1 MKLRFIQLISTLFWG
16 YQTDLLLW
24 AIPMGLILE
33 LRFLT
38 SWRWE
43 LKQTDF
49 YRIADLTSLAL
60 LGTIIFL
67 FLNAREYH
75 FLTALVQWLP
85 LIFFPLVVVYAYSTT
100 LRMPLDVLFHSLR
113 RQQSPVS
120 QSWDLDYLFFSL
132 CLVASGMNAE
142 HRELY
147 LPIVGGLLI
156 MTMLR
161 LRSTR
166 YQLPT
171 WLALVSIIICLTLV
185 TQAGL
190 RETHLVLRAKTQ
202 AWIEQMVKNRTDPTR
217 NKTAIGA
224 IGQLKLSD
232 AIKLRLAIEP
242 GTQPPDLLV
251 EASYDIPDGPL
262 WLTMK
267 PDFEAVLNTAEFRW
281 DLNPAVQ
288 GETHAIF
295 YQNFDNDSPLLAL
308 PWDTT
313 VVENLPAISLQQ
325 SQLGVVQAQGLVP
338 SPYFKVRYASGANS
352 GRPPGDTDR
361 YVPTSQID
369 VLADT
374 IKLHHRDGLTPL
386 DIISAIFTDF
396 RYSLILDGD
405 PEDPLQEFLTQR
417 KTGHCEHFATATVLL
432 LRQMGIPARYV
443 VGYSVQEYS
452 PLLAMYVV
460 RQRHAHAWAMAYIDS
475 KWQVVDTTP
484 ATWAANE
491 AARANLLRP
500 AIDLIA
506 NVSFLVGRW
515 WRDQRIADYER
526 LLFAISGVLGL
537 FLIWRISR
545 SKQVNVPSQ
554 RALGTAPVVIAGQ
567 ESAYFDI
574 ERLLTTR
581 GLYRGPGELAQHWA
595 VRVGHPELLDLLR
608 LHQRWRF
615 DPRGLPMAEQR
626 RLRKLVDDWLARD
639 RALTA
644 NEGDESA

>member
-1 MKLRFIQLISTLFWG
+1 VKLRIIQLISTLFWG
-16 YQTDLLLW
+16 YQADLLLW

-38 SWRWE
+38 NWRWD

-49 YRIADLTSLAL
+49 YRVADLTSLAL
-60 LGTIIFL
+60 LGTIVFL
-67 FLNAREYH
+67 FFNAREYH
-75 FLTALVQWLP
+75 FITALVQWLP
-85 LIFFPLVVVYAYSTT
+85 LVFFPLVTVFAYSTT

-113 RQQSPVS
+113 RQQSPVA
-120 QSWDLDYLFFSL
+120 QSWDLDYLFFGL
-132 CLVASGMNAE
+132 CMVASGMNAE
-142 HRELY
+142 HRQLY
-147 LPIVGGLLI
+147 LPIAGSLLAL
-156 MTMLR
+156 TMLR
-161 LRSTR
+161 LRSKR
-166 YQLPT
+166 YRLTT
-171 WLALVSIIICLTLV
+171 WLALVTIITCLTLA

-190 RETHLVLRAKTQ
+190 REAHLVLRAKTQ

-232 AIKLRLAIEP
+232 AIVLRLAVEP
-242 GTQPPDLLV
+242 GAPPPELLV
-251 EASYDIPDGPL
+251 EASYDIPDGSL
-262 WLTMK
+262 WLTMR
-267 PDFEAVLNTAEFRW
+267 PDFEAILSTAEFRW

-288 GETHAIF
+288 SDIRATF
-295 YQNFDNDSPLLAL
+295 YQTFNNDTPLLAL

-313 VVENLPAISLQQ
+313 VVEDLPAISLQT

-338 SPYFKVRYASGANS
+338 SPYFKVRYAEGANRGS
-352 GRPPGDTDR
+352 LPGDTDQ

-374 IKLHHRDGLTPL
+374 IKHHKKAGLEPL
-386 DIISAIFTDF
+386 EIIDAVFTDF

-452 PLLAMYVV
+452 SLLAMYVV
-460 RQRHAHAWAMAYIDS
+460 RQRHAHAWAMAYIDNE
-475 KWQVVDTTP
+475 WQVVDTTP

-491 AARANLLRP
+491 AAQASLMRP
-500 AIDLIA
+500 AIDLLA
-506 NVSFLVGRW
+506 NLGFLAGRW
-515 WRDQRIADYER
+515 WSEQRIADYER
-526 LLFAISGVLGL
+526 LLFAISGMLGL

-545 SKQVNVPSQ
+545 SKQVNIRS
-554 RALGTAPVVIAGQ
+554 LGVLDATPEVIAGQ
-567 ESAYFDI
+567 ESAFFDI
-574 ERLLTTR
+574 ERLLTNR
-581 GLYRGPGELAQHWA
+581 GLYRGSGELAQHWA
-595 VRVGHPELLDLLR
+595 IRIGYPELLDLLH

-615 DPRGLPMAEQR
+615 DPRGLPIGEQHK
-626 RLRKLVDDWLARD
+626 LRALVDDWLEKD
-639 RALTA
+639 RALAQQRDTK
-644 NEGDESA
+644 SS